1 MIIAIDTDE
10 KTVEIQTKSFTL
22 KELIDV
28 LKMFNIDVDV
38 YRINIPQPNLTNLSG
53 LWTSDSHIKPIDNSW
68 DIVRDS
74 TVFKPNS
81 YPHLNTSSGLYM
93 DPILNNSSI
102 VP

>member
-10 KTVEIQTKSFTL
+10 KTVEIQTESFIL

-28 LKMFNIDVDV
+28 LKMFNVDVDV
-38 YRINIPQPNLTNLSG
+38 YRINIPQPNLTNLTG
-53 LWTSDSHIKPIDNSW
+53 LWTSDSHIKPINDSW

-74 TVFKPNS
+74 TGFKPNS
-81 YPHLNTSSGLYM
+81 YPHLNTSSGPYM
-93 DPILNNSSI
+93 NSILNDSSI